1 MGNINIGNIKKKGV
15 YFKIINMDK
24 LYNEL
29 EINLPQMYMINN
41 DRKKKVLLERKEKI
55 EHEVINVMTDSKKN
69 IKNTVHVINNV
80 NQQLIQNNLL
90 LKMKIEN
97 MKQTYKNILNYCTDL
112 QLEMNST
119 ENKKSYELLNDIIS
133 NLKSQVHKTK
143 EE

>member
-1 MGNINIGNIKKKGV
+1 MGNIELGNIKKKGV
-15 YFKIINMDK
+15 YFKTINMDK

-29 EINLPQMYMINN
+29 EINLPQMYMVNS
-41 DRKKKVLLERKEKI
+41 DRKKKILLEKKEKI
-55 EHEVINVMTDSKKN
+55 EHEVTNVITDSKKN
-69 IKNTVHVINNV
+69 IKNTVNVINNV

-112 QLEMNST
+112 QLEINST
-119 ENKKSYELLNDIIS
+119 GNKESYELLNDIIN

>member
-1 MGNINIGNIKKKGV
+1 MGNIELGNIKKKGV
-15 YFKIINMDK
+15 YFKTINMDK

-29 EINLPQMYMINN
+29 EINLPQMYMVNS
-41 DRKKKVLLERKEKI
+41 DRKKKTLLEKKEKI
-55 EHEVINVMTDSKKN
+55 EHEVTNVITDSKKN
-69 IKNTVHVINNV
+69 IKNTVNVINNV

-112 QLEMNST
+112 QLEINST
-119 ENKKSYELLNDIIS
+119 GNKESYELLNDIIN